1 MSLCGMCGAPATVG
15 SMCATCVARAELR
28 IRDTPG
34 LLCDLDVTI
43 TKQAKQAAPGPG
55 GGSDRMVL
63 NLAAS
68 EAGTELRAAWRV
80 FAGKHDPTVR
90 EVIDGFRA
98 SVRHPDTP
106 ERVTRL
112 DLAFKTADRVR
123 DTPVEKFTY
132 GHCTCGRKV
141 TAPRDRDHTTCPE
154 CGARLD
160 LADWRAAKAREA
172 MARVPEFEGTVKEAL
187 IVLSLVGYTVKR
199 GNVDRWVHEGKLKPV
214 EPGKRIYRVKEIA
227 DLAGIV
233 LT

>member
-28 IRDTPG
+28 IRDTPA
-34 LLCDLDVTI
+34 LLRDLDVTI

-68 EAGTELRAAWRV
+68 EAGTELRSAWRV

-90 EVIDGFRA
+90 EVLDGFRA

-112 DLAFKTADRVR
+112 DLAFKAADRSR
-123 DTPVEKFTY
+123 DLQQERFSY
-132 GHCTCGRKV
+132 GKCTCGRLV
-141 TAPRDRDHTTCPE
+141 TAPRGATYSTCPE
-154 CGARLD
+154 CGVRWD
-160 LADWRAAKAREA
+160 VGEWRREKERQA
-172 MARVPEFEGTVKEAL
+172 LERVPEFVGTMNETL
-187 IVLSLVGYTVKR
+187 TVLRLVGHEVKR
-199 GNVDRWVHEGKLKPV
+199 GTADRWVHEGKLKPIR
-214 EPGKRIYRVKEIA
+214 EGTRKFRVREIA
-227 DLAGIV
+227 ELAGIT